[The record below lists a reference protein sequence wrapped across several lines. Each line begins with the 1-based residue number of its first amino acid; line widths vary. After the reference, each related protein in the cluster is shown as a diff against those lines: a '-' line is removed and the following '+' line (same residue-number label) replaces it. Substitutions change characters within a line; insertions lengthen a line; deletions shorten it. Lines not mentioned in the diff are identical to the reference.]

1 MMSNVF
7 DERVEFAVQ
16 NLWVIPNVEKSREA
30 RRMLEEAAGEGDG
43 DACFFLARCC
53 FGESF
58 VDPRFGFEDD
68 DEKGERWLEKGL
80 ERGSAVTMF
89 GAMRVGG
96 FKPGKGT
103 FVYPP
108 YSSLREIWDQV
119 EKKAMAGQVFCK
131 YMIANAYYYGDVIQ
145 FMGMD
150 SNAVSLAN
158 VVDFQNRAISLY
170 EGIIASGS
178 VLGIS
183 NLINIIT
190 SGDYGMPKNEKRAK
204 ELRHIGASR
213 GVASFERMEG
223 RDLEEAGNIQE
234 AAEMYERAME
244 HNDADACYRLGRLYS
259 YNGKL
264 PLDLKRAIEC
274 FSRGI
279 ELSEDVTGCCN
290 RLGEIYFY
298 GGQDIEPD
306 YNRAVEL
313 FLRVRA
319 DNSWSSDMLGTCYLK
334 GWGIQQDYGAARK
347 EFEVKPSSCL
357 CSLGL
362 GEIYAYGRGV
372 KRDIKKAMEYWNR
385 FPDHPRAIEYKS
397 HFKKTLFGWSEV

>member
-1 MMSNVF
+1 MSSVF

-16 NLWVIPNVEKSREA
+16 HLWVVPDVEKSREA
-30 RRMLEEAAGEGDG
+30 RRLLEEAAGEGNG
-43 DACFFLARCC
+43 DACFFLARCY
-53 FGESF
+53 FGECF

-68 DEKGERWLEKGL
+68 DQKGERWLEKGL
-80 ERGSAVTMF
+80 ELGSAVTMF
-89 GAMRVGG
+89 GAKRVGG
-96 FKPGKGT
+96 FTPRRGT

-108 YSSLREIWDQV
+108 YSSLREIWDEV
-119 EKKAMAGQVFCK
+119 EQKAGAGQVFCK
-131 YMIANAYYYGDVIQ
+131 YMIANAYYYGDVIE

-150 SNAVSLAN
+150 PNAVTLKD
-158 VVDFQNRAISLY
+158 VVEFQTRAISLY

-190 SGDYGMPKNEKRAK
+190 SGDYGMPKDERRAK

-213 GVASFERMEG
+213 GVAAFERMEG
-223 RDLEEAGNIQE
+223 RDLEEAGNIPE
-234 AAEMYERAME
+234 AARMYERAME

-264 PLDLKRAIEC
+264 PMDLRKAIDC

-279 ELSEDVTGCCN
+279 ELGDDVTGCCN

-298 GGQDIEPD
+298 GGPDVEPD
-306 YNRAVEL
+306 YAKAVQL

-319 DNSWSSDMLGTCYLK
+319 DNNWSADMLGTCYLK
-334 GWGIQQDYGAARK
+334 GWGVPQDYGAARR
-347 EFEVKPSSCL
+347 EFEVKPTSCL
-357 CSLGL
+357 CALGL
-362 GEIYAYGRGV
+362 GEIYAWGRGV
-372 KRDIKKAMEYWNR
+372 DRNIKKAMEYWDL
-385 FPDHPRAIEYKS
+385 FPEHPRVIEYKS
-397 HFKKTLFGWSEV
+397 HFKKKLFGWSEV